1 MLLCMNVAAFAQTTP
16 IVTASLLEQSPVSCT
31 GSDILCLPF
40 DFKNLDGT
48 NFVSTVYSTEVHSQ
62 ATGALIASGG
72 VIVPASNTSTS
83 TSTVQIGSNLSPGKY
98 LLVFFNQ
105 GRQVF
110 SQEFEVTEQE
120 CQVGVSNFSTDS
132 QTTCRYR
139 NISGTWVS
147 SCVELPEVVIKGFRS
162 NPDGTFGQFWSVTMN
177 AQNGE
182 NFFFQVDL
190 IDGPDQEF
198 NYTYFFT
205 VTHLGEIIE
214 ETEIIDCNLS
224 IGCNPE
230 IDNFMVDVETGGCG
244 NPVLWFD
251 FLSECLNG
259 SLLTFTAYSVND
271 STIIDEGTTSYD
283 PGLSQNIIHLSDVP
297 VGGYFIEITSE
308 DGSVLATSEDVC
320 AIDELGVDPEYIYT
334 ETIPCERVGSFAGY
348 ADLDIKVN
356 RNGGYY
362 TLNDTESIPGSII
375 SNLGIELYFRR
386 ADTVTAFCERDINIR
401 VVSPS
406 GSSVVLDPFGDQAC
420 NIIYDPYVFRLNYLI
435 PELDSIVLGEESVW
449 RIEFSSEDNEG
460 EYKHLFSRLFYDT
473 TAPCDDEGL
482 RVEEDPL
489 SHLEIFPNPV
499 GNQLVNV
506 QFNSTFDHEEAKV
519 IITDMLG
526 GRMMEMPIT
535 VFEGSNL
542 ITVDP
547 SRLPAA
553 TYVLAIQGNNWRSQA
568 ARFVKLNE

>member
-1 MLLCMNVAAFAQTTP
+1 MNVATFAQSPT
-16 IVTASLLEQSPVSCT
+16 ITAKMTSESPTSCT
-31 GSDILCLPF
+31 GDNVLCLNF
-40 DFKNLDGT
+40 EFTNLSDGDFAIVT
-48 NFVSTVYSTEVHSQ
+48 YSTEIRSQ
-62 ATGALIASGG
+62 ETGALIASAG

-83 TSTVQIGSNLSPGKY
+83 TSPVQIGSNLSPGKY

-132 QTTCRYR
+132 QNPSTCQYR
-139 NISGTWVS
+139 NISGTWSS

-177 AQNGE
+177 AQNDE

-190 IDGPDQEF
+190 IDGPDQGF

-283 PGLSQNIIHLSDVP
+283 PGQSQNIIHLSDVP

-320 AIDELGVDPEYIYT
+320 AIDELGVDPEYVYT
-334 ETIPCERVGSFAGY
+334 QTIPCERVGSFAGY
-348 ADLDIKVN
+348 ADLNIKVN

-386 ADTVTAFCERDINIR
+386 ADTTTAFCEKDINIR
-401 VVSPS
+401 VVNPL
-406 GSSVVLDPFGDQAC
+406 GGSVVLDPFGDQAC
-420 NIIYDPYVFRLNYLI
+420 NIINDPYVFRLNYLI
-435 PELDSIVLGEESVW
+435 PELDSIVLGEENVW

-499 GNQLVNV
+499 RDVMSIR
-506 QFNSTFDHEEAKV
+506 FNSNVDHEEAKV
-519 IITDMLG
+519 IITNMF
-526 GRMMEMPIT
+526 GRQMMEMPIT
-535 VFEGSNL
+535 VFDGNNL
-542 ITVDP
+542 ITIDP

-553 TYVLAIQGNNWRSQA
+553 TYTLSIQGESSWFSQPA
-568 ARFVKLNE
+568 LFVKTE